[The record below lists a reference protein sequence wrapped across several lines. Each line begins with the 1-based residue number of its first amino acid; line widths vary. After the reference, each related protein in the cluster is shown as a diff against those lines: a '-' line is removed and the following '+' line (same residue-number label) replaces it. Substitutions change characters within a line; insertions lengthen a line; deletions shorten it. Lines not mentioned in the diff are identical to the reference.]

1 MTGVKSL
8 LAVIVT
14 VMIAGAASPLLLAGL
29 SLVRA
34 GTSLTTRTR
43 ESIVNSIEIKEGN
56 SDLKEALDHMKDV

>member
-43 ESIVNSIEIKEGN
+43 ESIVNSIKIKEGD

>member
-14 VMIAGAASPLLLAGL
+14 VMIVGAASPLLLAGL
-29 SLVRA
+29 SLFRA

-43 ESIVNSIEIKEGN
+43 ESIVNSTEIKEGN

>member
-29 SLVRA
+29 SLVKA
-34 GTSLTTRTR
+34 GTSLTTQTR
-43 ESIVNSIEIKEGN
+43 ESIVNSIEIKEGD

>member
-1 MTGVKSL
+1 MRGVTSL

-29 SLVRA
+29 SLDRA

-43 ESIVNSIEIKEGN
+43 ESIVNSIEIEEGD

>member
-29 SLVRA
+29 SLVKA

-43 ESIVNSIEIKEGN
+43 ESIVNSIEIKEGD

>member
-43 ESIVNSIEIKEGN
+43 ESIVNSIEIKEGD

>member
-1 MTGVKSL
+1 MSGVTSL

-43 ESIVNSIEIKEGN
+43 ESIVNSIEIKEGD

>member
-1 MTGVKSL
+1 
-8 LAVIVT
+8 
-14 VMIAGAASPLLLAGL
+14 MIAGAASPLLLAGL

-43 ESIVNSIEIKEGN
+43 ESIVNSIEIKEGD

>member
-29 SLVRA
+29 SLDRA

-43 ESIVNSIEIKEGN
+43 ESIVNSIEIEEGD

>member
-1 MTGVKSL
+1 MTGVTSL

-14 VMIAGAASPLLLAGL
+14 VMIARTASPLLLAGL

-34 GTSLTTRTR
+34 GTSLTTQTR
-43 ESIVNSIEIKEGN
+43 ESIVNSIEIKEGD

>member
-29 SLVRA
+29 SLDRA
-34 GTSLTTRTR
+34 ATSLTTRTR
-43 ESIVNSIEIKEGN
+43 ESIVNSIEIEEGD

>member
-1 MTGVKSL
+1 MSL

-34 GTSLTTRTR
+34 GTSLTTWTR
-43 ESIVNSIEIKEGN
+43 ESIVNSIEIKEAN
-56 SDLKEALDHMKDV
+56 SDLKEALDSMKDVQENP